1 MTQVV
6 QEPTRVTHT
15 TSTLI
20 DFIIVSNELTVR
32 DALVDETLAVSD
44 HALVFCSIGLRKI
57 NSNSH
62 QYKQFRNL
70 KNINLDLFEADVS
83 NYGWDLIYE
92 LHDIDDKI
100 SFLNAEFCQK
110 NKIFNDE
117 QLKSF
122 NVSDEIK
129 RLNQTSG
136 QRCIKTNLPWYLL
149 PRQITEGFKTP
160 KIIHVMR
167 DPKKV
172 VRSYYLHC
180 TKSFPIYKGELN
192 TFVDLYI
199 NGKVLGGD
207 YFNVV
212 LSYWNQRNL
221 PNILFLTCEEI
232 KLDTKGVVNKV
243 SKFLGKS
250 YNESETKELLEYLG
264 FYERKLNKAVKKEGI
279 GQTPHTNKNELNQDM
294 VDKLDKWILE
304 NIKGTNLPY
313 ESS

>member
-1 MTQVV
+1 MDCDKQYSSIDL
-6 QEPTRVTHT
+6 ENFDGCRMPPDFR
-15 TSTLI
+15 LI
-20 DFIIVSNELTVR
+20 KEKIEHFEVR
-32 DALVDETLAVSD
+32 DKDIWLTSYPASVTLSIQEMIWLIAEDLCYDLV
-44 HALVFCSIGLRKI
+44 C
-57 NSNSH
+57 
-62 QYKQFRNL
+62 
-70 KNINLDLFEADVS
+70 DV
-83 NYGWDLIYE
+83 
-92 LHDIDDKI
+92 DIDLLFPMIEINCLSKHLI
-100 SFLNAEFCQK
+100 EFCQK